1 MELSQEAR
9 EFDALITDLVKR
21 TPPKVVQEWEVW
33 NGIQDNVL
41 GFATTPHQYD
51 TIDEVFDASKL
62 QPGDLITIY
71 HPKNTFIHP
80 YEYTISSDGLEWTR
94 THLDTKDTTSIVVE
108 TIWNSSHY
116 IITQIN

>member
-9 EFDALITDLVKR
+9 EFDALITSLVRR

-41 GFATTPHQYD
+41 GFATTSHQYD
-51 TIDEVFDASKL
+51 TIDEVFDASNL
-62 QPGDLITIY
+62 QQGDLVSIY
-71 HPKNTFIHP
+71 YPKNAFIHP

-94 THLDTKDTTSIVVE
+94 THTDTQDTFTISVERTS
-108 TIWNSSHY
+108 SSHY
-116 IITQIN
+116 VITQIN